1 MKKRVICH
9 ILYVVEDKDQLE
21 ANVRH
26 LQDGLKELD
35 FTVGAVS
42 QNSDFRT
49 TLDTIYQVIFASSTL
64 EVKNKDT
71 VGAAK
76 WDHG

>member
-1 MKKRVICH
+1 MRKRIICH

-21 ANVRH
+21 AHVRH
-26 LQDGLKELD
+26 LQDGLKDLD

-42 QNSDFRT
+42 QNSDFQT

-64 EVKNKDT
+64 EVNTYIDRNN
-71 VGAAK
+71 VFVFI
-76 WDHG
+76 